1 MIIFIYGEDTFRSRQ
16 KLKELKIKFTKELD
30 PGENNLTALDGKNI
44 TIKEIGDSFGARS
57 LLSKK
62 RMIIIEN
69 IFSAKNK
76 KIFEEINDYLKK
88 TKAGESDNI
97 VIFWEDGIKTK
108 TAGSKKTALS
118 LDSSGKETPLPK
130 NKQLLFNFLAKQPYT
145 QEFKPLSNAETL
157 AWINKK
163 FKEYGIIISGQA
175 IQTLISLAGNDLWQI
190 NNEVDKLAGYKKD
203 KIEVED
209 IEKFI
214 KSGADENIFALT
226 DAISVRNKK
235 LAVKLLSEQYEAG
248 LTDSYLINMITR
260 QFRILLQIRQA
271 LDSRFTS
278 QKIVSSL
285 KIHPFV
291 AQKGINQVRNFS
303 LANLKDILNRLVE
316 IDYLV
321 KTGKGETKTLLN
333 LFIQKI

>member
-16 KLKELKIKFTKELD
+16 KLKELKNKFTKELD
-30 PGENNLTALDGKNI
+30 PSENNLTALDGKNI

-88 TKAGESDNI
+88 IKAGESDNI
-97 VIFWEDGIKTK
+97 VIFWEDSIKTK
-108 TAGSKKTALS
+108 MTGSKKIALS

-145 QEFKPLSNAETL
+145 QEFKPLSNAETSV
-157 AWINKK
+157 WINKK
-163 FKEYGIIISGQA
+163 SNECKISISGQA

-190 NNEVDKLAGYKKD
+190 NNEINKLASYKKD
-203 KIEVED
+203 KIETED
-209 IEKFI
+209 IEKLT
-214 KSGADENIFALT
+214 KGGVDENIFALT
-226 DAISVRNKK
+226 DAISSRNKK
-235 LAVKLLSEQYEAG
+235 LAIKLLGEQYEAG

-260 QFRILLQIRQA
+260 QFKILLQIRQA

-285 KIHPFV
+285 KLHPFV
-291 AQKGINQVRNFS
+291 AQKGINQVRNFN
-303 LANLKDILNRLVE
+303 LAILKNILNQLIE
-316 IDYLV
+316 IDYLI
-321 KTGKGETKTLLN
+321 KTGKGDAKILLN

>member
-16 KLKELKIKFTKELD
+16 KLKELKNKFTKELD

-76 KIFEEINDYLKK
+76 KIFEEVNDYLKQI
-88 TKAGESDNI
+88 KAGESDNI

-108 TAGSKKTALS
+108 ATGSKKTALS

-130 NKQLLFNFLAKQPYT
+130 NKQSLFNFLAKQPYA
-145 QEFKPLSNAETL
+145 QEFKPLSSTETS

-163 FKEYGIIISGQA
+163 VNEYKISISNQA
-175 IQTLISLAGNDLWQI
+175 IQTLISLTGNDLWQI
-190 NNEVDKLAGYKKD
+190 NNEINKLASYKKN
-203 KIEVED
+203 KIETED
-209 IEKFI
+209 IKNLT
-214 KSGADENIFALT
+214 KGGVDENIFALT
-226 DAISVRNKK
+226 DAISSRNKK
-235 LAVKLLSEQYEAG
+235 LAIKLLGEQYEAG

-260 QFRILLQIRQA
+260 QFKILLQIRQA

-278 QKIVSSL
+278 QKIISSL
-285 KIHPFV
+285 KLHPFV

-303 LANLKDILNRLVE
+303 LASLKNILSQLVE
-316 IDYLV
+316 IDYLI
-321 KTGKGETKTLLN
+321 KTGKGDAKILLN